1 MINKET
7 DSILQSKQQSYNLMT
22 YCYLSKIPVN
32 WSNGDFN
39 QLYCKSDMY
48 NQLPKL
54 VTYDEQICY
63 AL

>member
-1 MINKET
+1 MGYVMINKET

-39 QLYCKSDMY
+39 QLYCKSDLESSSY
-48 NQLPKL
+48 PSYKWWR
-54 VTYDEQICY
+54 
-63 AL
+63 